1 MMRRNLYIMIL
12 KDRSVALAKTF
23 SGKRYEFGYELIVRT
38 MIDTEKI
45 TSFLVFEQKKSITNV
60 LKENKKKIK
69 SFL

>member
-23 SGKRYEFGYELIVRT
+23 SAKRYEFGYELIVPR

-45 TSFLVFEQKKSITNV
+45 TSFLVFEQKKV
-60 LKENKKKIK
+60 YHHCLERK
-69 SFL
+69 